1 MPLRPM
7 TAADILDGAIAV
19 IKAAPRSVFLIAAT
33 FVLPL
38 ELVTAWVQR
47 DSLADRGLAGAFS
60 AATSSSGSSD
70 NAFTAGGV
78 ALIIASG
85 LVLSLIAGAVAHL
98 LSSWYADR
106 SPSVAEALKASLR
119 RAPALIV
126 AWFIVHLAEAASAL
140 ALLIPALFVMP
151 LFLVVA
157 PAIVIEG
164 LGPWAGVRRSVQLT
178 RVRYGAVLGVS
189 ILIAIVSTLLTVA
202 LSGLSLVF
210 SFFSWGWIVDVICRG
225 ASSLVTEPFVAA
237 AATLVYLDLRV
248 RAEGLDLELG
258 IAEHFHHVG

>member
-1 MPLRPM
+1 M
-7 TAADILDGAIAV
+7 TIADILDGAIAV
-19 IKAAPRSVFLIAAT
+19 IKAAPRSVFVIAAT

-38 ELVTAWVQR
+38 ELVTAWLQR

-70 NAFTAGGV
+70 SSFSV
-78 ALIIASG
+78 SSIVLIIGSG
-85 LVLSLIAGAVAHL
+85 LVLSLITGAIAHL

-106 SPSVAEALKASLR
+106 SPTVVEALKASLA
-119 RAPALIV
+119 RAPALMG
-126 AWFIVHLAEAASAL
+126 AWFLVHLAEGASAL

-157 PAIVIEG
+157 PVIVIEG
-164 LGPWAGVRRSVQLT
+164 LGPWAGIRRSVGLT
-178 RVRYGAVLGVS
+178 RVRYGAVLGAA
-189 ILIAIVSTLLTVA
+189 ILIAIVSTLLTFA
-202 LSGLSLVF
+202 LSGLSLAF
-210 SFFSWGWIVDVICRG
+210 SFFSFGWIIDVICRG

-258 IAEHFHHVG
+258 IAEHFHRVG